1 MEPEEIVIGP
11 IRQLNLLRLNFVIT
25 SQLFNQLTTS
35 ECLKSYY
42 SAAGKGAIR
51 KKGGD

>member
-1 MEPEEIVIGP
+1 MEPEEIRH

-42 SAAGKGAIR
+42 SAASQGR
-51 KKGGD
+51 HYWH